1 MKWLLIIIG
10 FLIISGIVIGA
21 VFYLPNISK
30 NSCELDDVQLTQIP
44 VSLAQSV
51 ASEQVHRN
59 NPPFN
64 WTSIG
69 YIQAEDII
77 GEQYYY
83 VFIFVKEGFN
93 LNTLDKFE
101 KNALSAQ
108 SDDEKYQFNDVA
120 TVIVGAV
127 KEDKQIFRHFRGIP
141 EFFVEKSNIKNYVE
155 GNYNGKTIGN
165 LVLASQGTT
174 AYYEILSNSK
184 PSGDLIRVPDKEI
197 TSTKSLVD
205 LKENNEKRRL
215 SGYSKDECES
225 YKKAIE
231 EARQSHIT
239 EWDSFN

>member
-1 MKWLLIIIG
+1 MFYDIYKRTTDILGSTLLLT
-10 FLIISGIVIGA
+10 FFSPVMLISA
-21 VFYLPNISK
+21 VLIK
-30 NSCELDDVQLTQIP
+30 LTSNGP
-44 VSLAQSV
+44 V
-51 ASEQVHRN
+51 
-59 NPPFN
+59 
-64 WTSIG
+64 
-69 YIQAEDII
+69 
-77 GEQYYY
+77 
-83 VFIFVKEGFN
+83 
-93 LNTLDKFE
+93 
-101 KNALSAQ
+101 
-108 SDDEKYQFNDVA
+108 
-120 TVIVGAV
+120 
-127 KEDKQIFRHFRGIP
+127 
-141 EFFVEKSNIKNYVE
+141 FVEKSNIKNYVE